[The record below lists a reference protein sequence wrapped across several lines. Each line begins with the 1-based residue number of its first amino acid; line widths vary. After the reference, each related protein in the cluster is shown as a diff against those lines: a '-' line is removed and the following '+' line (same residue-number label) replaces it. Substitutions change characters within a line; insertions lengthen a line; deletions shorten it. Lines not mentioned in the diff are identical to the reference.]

1 MATLTESVLVRGEL
15 KEVWDV
21 YFERRRWPAW
31 VDGFA
36 AVERAEGYPEHGG
49 TLVWR
54 SNPAGRGSVT
64 ERVVEHSPRRVHRI
78 EFSDP
83 ESSGELRTRF
93 AVEGESVR
101 VTLEL
106 DYRLARGGP
115 FAWLT
120 DRLFV
125 RSQVRASLRRSLI
138 GLKREAEEPEP

>member
-1 MATLTESVLVRGEL
+1 
-15 KEVWDV
+15 
-21 YFERRRWPAW
+21 
-31 VDGFA
+31 
-36 AVERAEGYPEHGG
+36 
-49 TLVWR
+49 
-54 SNPAGRGSVT
+54 
-64 ERVVEHSPRRVHRI
+64 
-78 EFSDP
+78 
-83 ESSGELRTRF
+83 
-93 AVEGESVR
+93 